1 MKKILIISGIAALGL
16 GLFSNPSIAKNSKTS
31 QVKEQVK
38 QLFSKEYNNED
49 LLYILADI
57 EMNIQNNDMKEVRN
71 KSEDLADYLHYR
83 KSQIAMHKDKYS
95 DSNVAYNGSKVLEIK
110 YGNWVNSKELILPIV
125 IRNNPLAVDLL
136 KNEEAL
142 MNFKEN
148 EINSAKVRYVSFDV
162 GHKKAGS
169 DLRELLSS
177 LDEGDSKQIR
187 ENVKNVYDDIL
198 INHDSKISL
207 VSKIRTNLAVARYL
221 NDNNQ
226 PKAAQDSV
234 GVTDSLMLRLI
245 EVRTDSQAEQQRIK
259 DLRKALNNISK
270 VSDANYLSEWEKVP
284 EEVGNW
290 WKK

>member
-1 MKKILIISGIAALGL
+1 MKKILIISGIAVLGL

-95 DSNVAYNGSKVLEIK
+95 DSNVAYSGSKVLEIK

-125 IRNNPLAVDLL
+125 IRNNPIAVDLL

-198 INHDSKISL
+198 IDHDSKISL

-290 WKK
+290 GKK

>member
-1 MKKILIISGIAALGL
+1 M
-16 GLFSNPSIAKNSKTS
+16 
-31 QVKEQVK
+31 
-38 QLFSKEYNNED
+38 
-49 LLYILADI
+49 
-57 EMNIQNNDMKEVRN
+57 
-71 KSEDLADYLHYR
+71 
-83 KSQIAMHKDKYS
+83 
-95 DSNVAYNGSKVLEIK
+95 EIK

-148 EINSAKVRYVSFDV
+148 EINSAKVKYVSFDV

-169 DLRELLSS
+169 DLRKLLSS

-198 INHDSKISL
+198 IDHDSKISL
-207 VSKIRTNLAVARYL
+207 VSKIRTNLVVARYL